1 MSISRRFLFSAFA
14 ILLLAEVCALIIRA
28 ERHADR
34 SFRQF
39 VTEIDTARV
48 TSVTIEWPGND
59 TTLNLNRLPSGW
71 VVTVPTGN
79 MAANTELVNELLT
92 CLSGIEAV
100 RQMVNSQTAWSRYG
114 VSADS
119 STHVVVRG
127 HWRTL
132 ADFYCGRA
140 EIDAQ
145 KGRIWTFVRN
155 SSEPNVYM
163 TDGYLHLVLNR
174 PFAGWVMRF

>member
-1 MSISRRFLFSAFA
+1 MSIKRRMPVVAFA
-14 ILLLAEVCALIIRA
+14 ILLLAAVCVLLMRA
-28 ERHADR
+28 ERRSDR
-34 SFRQF
+34 SFRQL
-39 VTEIDTARV
+39 VTEIDTSRV
-48 TSVTIEWPGND
+48 TAITIEWPGND
-59 TTLNLNRLPSGW
+59 TILNLNRQPHGW
-71 VVTVPTGN
+71 VVTVPTGD

-100 RQMVNSQTAWSRYG
+100 RQMTNSQTAWSRYG

-127 HWRTL
+127 HRRTL

-155 SSEPNVYM
+155 ASEPNVYM
-163 TDGYLHLVLNR
+163 TDGYLNLMVNR
-174 PFAGWVMRF
+174 PFAAWCGF